1 MRKGTLEILDC
12 LKRQR
17 SVEVTRRILLD
28 LVKDIDDLPAE
39 DFVSRSL
46 QHVGNAKPRNK
57 RKISTPADALRS
69 RMSRYQKQS
78 GLPMQRFLSEAAEHL
93 WSEAVGN
100 PSKASLKS
108 APSFLKAARKEFD
121 DDKIEASLS
130 EILKRYF

>member
-46 QHVGNAKPRNK
+46 QHVVFFLMIII

>member
-1 MRKGTLEILDC
+1 MRKGTLQILEC

-17 SVEVTRRILLD
+17 SLQVSRQTLLD
-28 LVKDIDDLPAE
+28 VVMDVNDLTSE
-39 DFVSRSL
+39 EFVAQSL
-46 QHVGNAKPRNK
+46 QHLKKPKPPNTSK
-57 RKISTPADALRS
+57 TSAPVDALRS

-93 WSEAVGN
+93 WSGAGDN

-108 APSFLKAARKEFD
+108 GPSFLKAARKEFD
-121 DDKIEASLS
+121 DDTIEASFS